1 MRKSWLPAYLALGTV
16 WGCSFIF
23 IELGLEFLTPFG
35 VTFIRCA
42 LGAITLIIIARI
54 RKIDLPTDRKVWQ
67 KLWVVALLLNV
78 IPGVLFAF
86 AQQYVT
92 SVFASIINAAT
103 PLMTL
108 VFILVIFR
116 EEKLKREQIFGLLIG
131 ALGVMTVVGVW
142 KELGDN
148 QLVGVLAL
156 LIAVSCYG
164 ASYPYSTRNVIPGVL
179 FAFAQ
184 QYVTSVF
191 ASIINAATPLMT
203 LVFILV
209 IFREEKLKREQ
220 IYGLL
225 IGALGVMTVVGVW
238 KELGDNQL
246 VGVIALLIAV
256 SCYGASYPYSTRNVI
271 PLKLKP
277 EALAAGQLIMAAITL
292 LPLFLINGISN
303 NSYPRQSVIAMLC
316 LGIFGSG
323 FAYIWNFSITAAAGS
338 AIASSVTYLT
348 PVVAVIVGRLYLG
361 EVIVWHEIVGA
372 IIVILGALLSQGRL
386 NRLVKTK

>member
-54 RKIDLPTDRKVWQ
+54 RKINLPTDRKVWQ
-67 KLWVVALLLNV
+67 KLWVVALLL
-78 IPGVLFAF
+78 
-86 AQQYVT
+86 
-92 SVFASIINAAT
+92 
-103 PLMTL
+103 
-108 VFILVIFR
+108 
-116 EEKLKREQIFGLLIG
+116 
-131 ALGVMTVVGVW
+131 
-142 KELGDN
+142 
-148 QLVGVLAL
+148 
-156 LIAVSCYG
+156 
-164 ASYPYSTRNVIPGVL
+164 NVIPGVL

-246 VGVIALLIAV
+246 VGVLALLIAV

-348 PVVAVIVGRLYLG
+348 PVVAVIVGRLFLG

>member
-1 MRKSWLPAYLALGTV
+1 MMRKSWLPAYLALGTV

-116 EEKLKREQIFGLLIG
+116 EEKLKREQIF
-131 ALGVMTVVGVW
+131 
-142 KELGDN
+142 
-148 QLVGVLAL
+148 
-156 LIAVSCYG
+156 
-164 ASYPYSTRNVIPGVL
+164 
-179 FAFAQ
+179 
-184 QYVTSVF
+184 
-191 ASIINAATPLMT
+191 
-203 LVFILV
+203 
-209 IFREEKLKREQ
+209 
-220 IYGLL
+220 GLL

-372 IIVILGALLSQGRL
+372 IIVIMGALLSQGRL
-386 NRLVKTK
+386 NRLVKSK